1 MDTIHALWQSLTQD
15 WLLLIWIPVSVLIVH
30 KGQRLKIGAF
40 IIVISILLRLQV
52 ELVQS
57 TGFAKGFTGLID
69 MSLEK
74 RGLIVHSI
82 FIALFLLLSYLSP
95 NTKGAIYL
103 AASLSLFFMSFFLS
117 SIFMLM

>member
-15 WLLLIWIPVSVLIVH
+15 WLLLIWIPVAVVIVH

>member
-1 MDTIHALWQSLTQD
+1 MDILHALWQSLTQD

-30 KGQRLKIGAF
+30 KGQRLKVAGF
-40 IIVISILLRLQV
+40 VIVLSILLRLQV
-52 ELVQS
+52 ELMQS

-117 SIFMLM
+117 SIFMLV